1 MQHPEP
7 SKTAGDALL
16 QYACPRCQAQLQA
29 STRLAGTQQ
38 TCPTCKQSIQL
49 PGIPS
54 SAPATGENSTA
65 REISNIPASA
75 RLALTCPQCQKRAF
89 ARGSQ
94 LGKTITCENCLED
107 ILVVA
112 TLAESQEPVAEPS
125 PITAVESLPGQD
137 LKGTS
142 PGGSPASESPIKL
155 TTDDLL
161 PEPSP
166 SPPPPPVPPP
176 PPPVPSP
183 SSQPVEETYDLD
195 HLDLENPK
203 AVAEQVSKPPAEKEI
218 SLEGLTAGPAD
229 TRSTEQILQ
238 SLDPLG
244 TAPRATADQA
254 DTNNSY
260 HFSINCLLCGT
271 RLNVSSDDIG
281 GEVRCPDCHSH
292 TTIREPRKEKRPSS
306 KPLTAE
312 KDQLVP
318 GPPNEPARS
327 VSNEGKKQAQAFMEK
342 ARAEVESKQE
352 QFTETANRGWWMTI
366 LSSMVQIDIAI
377 RILMHS
383 IIGFLAVLT
392 LHYGLLM
399 EEGIMAMLGLFLFAT
414 SFIFFLALGASFLV
428 SVVTINDTRANGDHE
443 IENWPSLILMEW
455 ISMVPYMGI
464 SLFIAVIPLII
475 WIPLTEGLDP
485 AIVLSVGSMLTLLL
499 FAPVILST
507 LSAGTPAAIVSSRV
521 MASIALRPSEWFKF
535 AGFVLLLSPAMAGSM
550 ALLGGSGPWP
560 ILTGSA
566 SFMVTSFF
574 YLHVVGTLGF
584 QISCYR
590 DGDRLDQL
598 GEPGDEDE

>member
-16 QYACPRCQAQLQA
+16 QYACPRCQAQLQV
-29 STRLAGTQQ
+29 STRLAGTRQ
-38 TCPTCKQSIQL
+38 TCPTCEQSIQL
-49 PGIPS
+49 PGIPTS
-54 SAPATGENSTA
+54 TPATGKKSATQEVT
-65 REISNIPASA
+65 NIPASA

-112 TLAESQEPVAEPS
+112 TLAESPEPVSEPS
-125 PITAVESLPGQD
+125 PITAVESPPGQD

-142 PGGSPASESPIKL
+142 PGGSSATESTIKL

-161 PEPSP
+161 PESAPPPS
-166 SPPPPPVPPP
+166 PPPVPPP
-176 PPPVPSP
+176 LPLPSP
-183 SSQPVEETYDLD
+183 PSQPVEETYELD
-195 HLDLENPK
+195 HLDLENPE
-203 AVAEQVSKPPAEKEI
+203 AVAEQLSRPPAEKEI

-244 TAPRATADQA
+244 TSPRAAADQA
-254 DTNNSY
+254 KTTDSY
-260 HFSINCLLCGT
+260 RFSINCLLCGT

-281 GEVRCPDCHSH
+281 SEVRCPDCHSH

-306 KPLTAE
+306 KPRTAE
-312 KDQLVP
+312 KDLLVP
-318 GPPNEPARS
+318 GPPIEPAGS
-327 VSNEGKKQAQAFMEK
+327 EGNQGKKQAQVFMEK
-342 ARAEVESKQE
+342 AREEVESRQE
-352 QFTETANRGWWMTI
+352 QFTKTANRGWWMTI
-366 LSSMVQIDIAI
+366 LPSMIQADIAI

-392 LHYGLLM
+392 LHYGSLM
-399 EEGIMAMLGLFLFAT
+399 EQGILAILGLFLFAT
-414 SFIFFLALGASFLV
+414 SFLFFLATGASFLV
-428 SVVTINDTRANGDHE
+428 SVVTIIETRANGEHE
-443 IENWPSLILMEW
+443 VENWPSLILMDW
-455 ISMVPYMGI
+455 ISMVPYMGV
-464 SLFIAVIPLII
+464 SLFIAVIPLVV
-475 WIPLTEGLDP
+475 WIPLTQNLDP
-485 AIVLSVGSMLTLLL
+485 AIVLTVGNMLTLLL

-507 LSAGTPAAIVSSRV
+507 LSAGTPAAVFSSRV

-535 AGFVLLLSPAMAGSM
+535 SGFVLLLSPAMAGSM

-560 ILTGSA
+560 ILAGSV

-574 YLHVVGTLGF
+574 YLHVVGSLGF
-584 QISCYR
+584 HISCYR
-590 DGDRLDQL
+590 EGDRLDQL
-598 GEPGDEDE
+598 GEPDEEDE